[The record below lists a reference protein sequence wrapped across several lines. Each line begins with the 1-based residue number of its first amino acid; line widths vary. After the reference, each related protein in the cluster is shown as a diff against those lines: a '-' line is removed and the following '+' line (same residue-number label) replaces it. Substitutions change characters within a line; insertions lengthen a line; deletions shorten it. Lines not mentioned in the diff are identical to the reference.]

1 MTVISI
7 ITTDVTLAKVI
18 DSELT
23 GVEHELII
31 APWDQGFSQAN
42 GKFVCFLEDEADFR
56 GGLFVRGLLDILI
69 KPGYSKLAMI
79 SPAIEELAA
88 DRTVFGWDMLESG
101 QIVERL
107 EPKSLAPY
115 HARVGYV
122 PGAIIRTTALEEYKS
137 VLHKYLSV
145 LQLSIDFSM
154 LLWNSGK
161 QVHVDPKMVYQIDN
175 IDRNRRKG
183 APIKP
188 NTNTLQIWK
197 RESV

>member
-7 ITTDVTLAKVI
+7 ITTDVTVAKVI

-31 APWDQGFSQAN
+31 APWAQGFDQAN

-56 GGLFVRGLLDILI
+56 SGLFVRGLLDILI

-79 SPAIEELAA
+79 SPAIEELQH
-88 DRTVFGWDMLESG
+88 DRTVFGWDVLQDG
-101 QIVERL
+101 KVTERL

-115 HARVGYV
+115 HARVGYF
-122 PGAIIRTTALEEYKS
+122 PGAIIRTSALQEYKS

-145 LQLSIDFSM
+145 LQLSVDFSM

-161 QVHVDPKMVYQIDN
+161 QVHVDPKMVYQIDDV
-175 IDRNRRKG
+175 DRRLRKSNLS
-183 APIKP
+183 KP
-188 NTNTLQIWK
+188 EAGTLQIWK